1 MSGNLVSICEWK
13 GTIWFTFFTQYQIIA
28 AINVKIKF
36 EENIYA
42 IAHMS
47 CILPSSGLF
56 SMKWEEL
63 HQSLVEIFYCTQKI
77 GLQSRRPTFHHLC
90 GEKLKF
96 LAKKGKFVLKIS
108 CAPTPCDKWKHAR
121 CQEKGKYG
129 IDTSRVPD
137 KHHLSPCNSL
147 SGTSECF
154 STQRQEHK
162 PDSRWNV
169 HQQQCL
175 KMENMDLILC
185 GCQNTTICL
194 LSIVCLDLQMLNWIL
209 HKIDKW
215 LKLR

>member
-1 MSGNLVSICEWK
+1 MKGDNLIQIFYTVSK
-13 GTIWFTFFTQYQIIA
+13 P
-28 AINVKIKF
+28 
-36 EENIYA
+36 
-42 IAHMS
+42 S
-47 CILPSSGLF
+47 CNKYVSRWVHELYILPSSGLF
-56 SMKWEEL
+56 SMKCKEL

-108 CAPTPCDKWKHAR
+108 CAPTLCDKWKHAR

-169 HQQQCL
+169 HQQQCV
-175 KMENMDLILC
+175 KMENMNFILC
-185 GCQNTTICL
+185 GCQNTTIFH
-194 LSIVCLDLQMLNWIL
+194 LSIVCLAFQMLNWIL
-209 HKIDKW
+209 PKQANNKIDKW
-215 LKLR
+215 LKFR